1 MSAAIFTKWDKLMA
15 GYSVDVSPQDLD
27 KITLRDF
34 MDVAADTGFKI
45 EVQRIR
51 QGFFRLLVSA

>member
-1 MSAAIFTKWDKLMA
+1 MSAAIFTKWDKLIA

-34 MDVAADTGFKI
+34 MDVASDTGLKV